1 MLFRSDTR
9 FAAYSATKPIV
20 ASAIWLLIGDGSL
33 DPARPVADLVPEFA
47 RAGWDAITLEQVM
60 LHTSGFPNAPMLAV
74 EGADTTARRARFAT
88 WKLEWE
94 PGTRFE
100 YHAASAH
107 WVLAD
112 LIERVTGEDFR
123 DLIERRVCAAL
134 GLPRLLGIRAD
145 EQHGIAPGVPT
156 GDPAA
161 APVPIDP
168 TALDRADVRAA
179 GVPGGGGIMTATD
192 LARFYQAVLRNDTG
206 QWDPA
211 VLADATTNVRCTF
224 PDPLLGVPANRTLGL
239 VLAGDDGLHQM
250 RYAMFGAA
258 CSPGSFGHAGAYGQV
273 GWADPATGTSVAFL
287 KNGLNADMVGD
298 AVHLIPVV
306 DLASRLD

>member
-1 MLFRSDTR
+1 
-9 FAAYSATKPIV
+9 
-20 ASAIWLLIGDGSL
+20 
-33 DPARPVADLVPEFA
+33 
-47 RAGWDAITLEQVM
+47 M

-74 EGADTTARRARFAT
+74 EGADATARRARFAT
-88 WKLEWE
+88 WELEWE

-168 TALDRADVRAA
+168 TALDRQV
-179 GVPGGGGIMTATD
+179 
-192 LARFYQAVLRNDTG
+192 
-206 QWDPA
+206 
-211 VLADATTNVRCTF
+211 
-224 PDPLLGVPANRTLGL
+224 ANH
-239 VLAGDDGLHQM
+239 V
-250 RYAMFGAA
+250 
-258 CSPGSFGHAGAYGQV
+258 
-273 GWADPATGTSVAFL
+273 
-287 KNGLNADMVGD
+287 
-298 AVHLIPVV
+298 
-306 DLASRLD
+306 